1 MKLFVKKFLPI
12 LLISQIVLIVGCSQP
27 HLWKIDK
34 GEQTYDRIYNLEIK
48 KNILLFIG
56 NGNLYAHNAK
66 TGSQEWSFT
75 KEDGMQFAI
84 FVTSDRLVFFV
95 VPTKLYAFD
104 IRTGKKKW
112 QIKLNLERLD
122 ADQLSYENNVVF
134 IGDKTIDA
142 KTGKEYKNIETIIP
156 AKIRYKNMVIYSIN
170 DPLRYDFYVKAE
182 DSKTNKVIW
191 KFSPKINVPDS
202 PLYDDQYTYRA
213 KQISDPV
220 LSKNTIY
227 IIDFDNDVFAINP
240 KTGKERWV
248 FRSETLASLEY
259 SEREPTNQLV
269 VYKDILYLIHK
280 KNIIYGV
287 NAITGKLVWKSKISE
302 RPTSIN
308 ASNNIVYVAA
318 GESIYAFR
326 AIK

>member
-66 TGSQEWSFT
+66 TGS
-75 KEDGMQFAI
+75 
-84 FVTSDRLVFFV
+84 
-95 VPTKLYAFD
+95 
-104 IRTGKKKW
+104 
-112 QIKLNLERLD
+112 
-122 ADQLSYENNVVF
+122 QLSYENNVVF